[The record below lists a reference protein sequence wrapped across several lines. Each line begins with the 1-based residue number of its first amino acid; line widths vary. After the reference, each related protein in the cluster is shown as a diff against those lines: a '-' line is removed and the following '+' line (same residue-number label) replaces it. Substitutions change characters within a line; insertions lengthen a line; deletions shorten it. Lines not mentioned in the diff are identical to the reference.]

1 MCIFIPPYHRGYY
14 KAILVESL
22 MKIFSSMKKKNSPKV
37 FCATQLEKE
46 SFIQDK
52 FKTEQLYENL
62 SFQDNSLS
70 ALKHEG

>member
-1 MCIFIPPYHRGYY
+1 M
-14 KAILVESL
+14 
-22 MKIFSSMKKKNSPKV
+22 KKNSTKV
-37 FCATQLEKE
+37 FFATQLEKE
-46 SFIQDK
+46 IFIQDK

>member
-22 MKIFSSMKKKNSPKV
+22 MKIFSSMKKNSTKV
-37 FCATQLEKE
+37 FFATQLEKE
-46 SFIQDK
+46 IFIQDK

-70 ALKHEG
+70 ALKHEV